1 MKSMI
6 RWAATLGLAGSA
18 VIGSSVIGNMQV
30 LALPQEQIV
39 QKLGPVPVFT
49 ITDNKGAPLVA
60 AVPNQPKQSGIAG
73 VFISRQD
80 AQAFVEQLKKKDPNL
95 AKNVRVVPV
104 SLGEVYK
111 LDQANQ
117 NNPNA
122 LDFAYVPQKQQ
133 VNAAMTLLQQSGQK
147 VQQFNGTPLFVAKA
161 GKTNQKGY
169 LTVSQ
174 SNQQVIPFFFNK
186 DELQAMLE
194 RFKKQ
199 KPDLA
204 STVEIQVVNLEGV
217 LQALQTRNDQ
227 ALNQIVLVPPRES
240 LEFVRSLEPAA
251 PAQNQRPQP
260 AKPQQSP
267 RR

>member
-18 VIGSSVIGNMQV
+18 VIGSSVIGNMRV

-161 GKTNQKGY
+161 GNKQKGY
-169 LTVSQ
+169 LTINQ

-251 PAQNQRPQP
+251 PAQNQRSQP
-260 AKPQQSP
+260 AKPQQNP